1 MTTVQKHLKSGSECP
16 PLKENQLRLYSMR
29 FCTFV
34 RRAKLVLA
42 AKNIPYEEVFIN
54 LADPPEWYLKKN
66 PVGEVPLLEW
76 IDPNSKETQFIP
88 ESLVVSDYLD
98 DLYSENRLHPLDPY
112 LKAKQ
117 KVLVGRFGNVQ
128 SAFYKIFGGDIQ
140 SGIEDL
146 NNSLVPYE
154 EALQDTFF
162 GGSKPGMVDYMIWP
176 WFAYLPRLSESG
188 FVLNADGKLPKVD
201 AWVKAMLADEAV
213 QKTTVPA
220 EIVKKFIESRKQGKP
235 NYDIE

>member
-1 MTTVQKHLKSGSECP
+1 MTTVQKHLDSGSECP

-29 FCTFV
+29 FCPFV

-42 AKNIPYEEVFIN
+42 AKNIPYEEVNIN

-76 IDPNSKETQFIP
+76 IDRDSKETRSVP

-98 DLYSENRLHPLDPY
+98 DLYSDNRLHPVDPY
-112 LKAKQ
+112 LRAKQ

-128 SAFYKIFGGDIQ
+128 SAFYKIFGGDAQ

-146 NNSLVPYE
+146 NASLAAYE

-176 WFAYLPRLSESG
+176 WFGYLPRLSESG
-188 FVLNADGKLPKVD
+188 FVLNADGKLPKLAD
-201 AWVKAMLADEAV
+201 WVKAMQADEAV
-213 QKTTVPA
+213 QETTVPA
-220 EIVKKFIESRKQGKP
+220 ETVKKFAATVKQGKP
-235 NYDIE
+235 DYDIE